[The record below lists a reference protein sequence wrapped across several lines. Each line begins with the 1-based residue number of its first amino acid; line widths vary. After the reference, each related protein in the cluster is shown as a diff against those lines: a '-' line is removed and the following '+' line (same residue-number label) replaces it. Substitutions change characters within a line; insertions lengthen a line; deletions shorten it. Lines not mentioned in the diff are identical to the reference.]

1 MKVVIGLGGSL
12 LTKEISQK
20 NFKKYA
26 EVLIKIKEKGNRII
40 VICGGGKTSRDY
52 QNVAKSFN
60 ATATLADR
68 IGIIATKLNALT
80 LISALG
86 EHAYQNVISSVE
98 ELENLPR
105 DKILIGAGIFP
116 GHSTDFDSAIFA
128 EAIRADLLIKATNVD
143 GVYTSDP
150 TQDKNAK
157 KLDKVSYEEFE
168 KILLKNK
175 QGPGEYKLFDLSAA
189 KIIER
194 SKIKTI
200 IVNGSDPEEILRA
213 VEGRHKGS
221 EILSLTWNN

>member
-221 EILSLTWNN
+221 EILSLT